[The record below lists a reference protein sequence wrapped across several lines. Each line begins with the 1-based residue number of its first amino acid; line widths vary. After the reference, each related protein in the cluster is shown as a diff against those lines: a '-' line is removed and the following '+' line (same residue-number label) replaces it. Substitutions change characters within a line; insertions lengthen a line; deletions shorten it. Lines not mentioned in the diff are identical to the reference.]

1 MGFEPRS
8 DHPAAGPAVARPAA
22 GEPTLLRR
30 VLPGAALLLASI
42 VLTLVDQAFASSS
55 GSVLSLGPLKASWV
69 AGFLMVAGVILLVY
83 RLLPRGSS

>member
-1 MGFEPRS
+1 M
-8 DHPAAGPAVARPAA
+8 VRPAA
-22 GEPTLLRR
+22 QVEPSLVRR
-30 VLPGAALLLASI
+30 IAPGAGLLVASI
-42 VLTLVDQAFASSS
+42 LLTLVDQAVASSS